1 MADLGQDKESMKLKS
16 IEVTIRIR
24 QKKAAIFNLE
34 TERLAIGL
42 NIDKLQQKL
51 DTFDANVEEI
61 EKQIVSDEK
70 DLDSIN
76 SNIKL
81 NKE

>member
-34 TERLAIGL
+34 TE
-42 NIDKLQQKL
+42 N
-51 DTFDANVEEI
+51 ANVEEI